1 MFVKKI
7 ICWPSTSNMYFLYL
21 NCRYEDVNLI
31 TKSISSEAQT
41 LMIFDDQFLDLTQ
54 SVKNDP
60 WTSSGFSNTLVK
72 TKNIL

>member
-1 MFVKKI
+1 M
-7 ICWPSTSNMYFLYL
+7 ICWPTISCLDL

-41 LMIFDDQFLDLTQ
+41 LMIFDDQFSDLTQ

-60 WTSSGFSNTLVK
+60 RTSLGFSNIPLK
-72 TKNIL
+72 TTCIKI